1 MSMAILSV
9 LQLTE
14 VAAAYVFVILL
25 LPCCFCAGGLQ
36 ASAVCP

>member
-14 VAAAYVFVILL
+14 IAAAYVFVILL
-25 LPCCFCAGGLQ
+25 LPWLFQIGRAH
-36 ASAVCP
+36 V